1 MKGKRIFKHLWYIF
15 VNKCAQKS
23 FLKGDSF
30 IISNIML
37 YLIKKQMFKTQT
49 KKLSFKLVPY
59 LFIAVT
65 ILTTFGSNSGT
76 WSWMNSNLMV

>member
-1 MKGKRIFKHLWYIF
+1 MIKYAK
-15 VNKCAQKS
+15 KS
-23 FLKGDSF
+23 FLIGDNF
-30 IISNIML
+30 IISNIVL
-37 YLIKKQMFKTQT
+37 YWKKMQMFKTQA

-76 WSWMNSNLMV
+76 WA